1 MSPNQGGGA
10 GLEVGGLWFEHLGQL
25 PHAEG
30 AQTAWRPG
38 SGWELPAV
46 QSQSAFLY
54 KRLFSYCSTGSPTLM
69 VSLALL

>member
-1 MSPNQGGGA
+1 MSPNQGGGVGQEA
-10 GLEVGGLWFEHLGQL
+10 GGLWFEHLGQL

-30 AQTAWRPG
+30 AQTARRPG
-38 SGWELPAV
+38 SGWESPAV

-54 KRLFSYCSTGSPTLM
+54 KRLFGYCSTGSPTLM